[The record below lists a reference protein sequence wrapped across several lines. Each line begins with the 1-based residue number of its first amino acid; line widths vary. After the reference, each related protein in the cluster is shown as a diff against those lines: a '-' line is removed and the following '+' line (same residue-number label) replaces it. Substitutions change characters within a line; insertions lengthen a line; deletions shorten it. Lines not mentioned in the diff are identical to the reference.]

1 MGSSTSR
8 WSGHIAFVDTR
19 HGLLDTVREN
29 VEFKYVLNKHASES
43 NSASKKKWLSITR
56 QTNELRKHNRISMY
70 STSCDLHKQHHDT

>member
-1 MGSSTSR
+1 MGGHIGSSTSR

-43 NSASKKKWLSITR
+43 NSASKKIMVVNNSP
-56 QTNELRKHNRISMY
+56 NE
-70 STSCDLHKQHHDT
+70 